1 MKWVTIDSLGKPWE
15 RARLDAEVLNDHVLS
30 VSSSNVTAFTL
41 SMGPGTSPLDVMHK
55 PIVTI
60 DGQPVTA
67 AAPMTDR
74 SWTAHFI
81 KSGGK
86 WDASDTPREAG
97 VHKRHGLQPPV
108 H

>member
-60 DGQPVTA
+60 DGHPVTA

-74 SWTAHFI
+74 SCTPHFI
-81 KSGGK
+81 KSGGELA
-86 WDASDTPREAG
+86 ASDTARQPG
-97 VHKRHGLQPPV
+97 LHKRHALQG